1 MYPAITFYHCKGMNM
16 STTSTDLSNTGSNA
30 TNGIFS
36 RRAASVS
43 TLREDL
49 QTLRSDL
56 DALLAHAAELTD
68 AELTDAHERILSKF
82 SSLRYAAKG
91 LAQQATRQFNH
102 GVEVTGEYV
111 KEKPVQSIALAIG
124 FGALL
129 GIIIGRK

>member
-1 MYPAITFYHCKGMNM
+1 M

>member
-1 MYPAITFYHCKGMNM
+1 M
-16 STTSTDLSNTGSNA
+16 STTSTDLSDIGPNA

-49 QTLRSDL
+49 QTLKSDL
-56 DALLAHAAELTD
+56 DALLGHAAELTD

-129 GIIIGRK
+129 GIIVGRR